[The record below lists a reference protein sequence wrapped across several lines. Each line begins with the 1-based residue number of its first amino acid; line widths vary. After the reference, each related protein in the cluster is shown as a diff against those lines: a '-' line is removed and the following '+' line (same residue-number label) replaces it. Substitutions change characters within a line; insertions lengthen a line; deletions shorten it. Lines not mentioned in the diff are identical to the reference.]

1 MDIEIK
7 PEPFTREELE
17 KLKRDLR
24 LGKIRR
30 FGAIVSHQKLRFNH
44 NALIAWR
51 KSSPGNKLSAAL
63 KEKEYLSH
71 IYLRKP
77 HRLWPYSLYTM
88 VHAKAK
94 EELSIFID
102 ELARLLNC
110 RDFRVLNTVK
120 ELKKTSFNPAEKVR
134 GQTSTLESNN
144 KK

>member
-7 PEPFTREELE
+7 PEPFSKEELE
-17 KLKRDLR
+17 KFKRDLR

-44 NALIAWR
+44 NALVAWR
-51 KSSPGNKLSAAL
+51 KSSLRQKLSAAL

-77 HRLWPYSLYTM
+77 QRLWPYSLYTM
-88 VHAKAK
+88 VHAKTK
-94 EELSIFID
+94 EELNLFI
-102 ELARLLNC
+102 EQLSRLLNC

-120 ELKKTSFNPAEKVR
+120 ELKKISFNPEINKNKGLP
-134 GQTSTLESNN
+134 GQ
-144 KK
+144 

>member
-7 PEPFTREELE
+7 PEPFTKEELE

-30 FGAIVSHQKLRFNH
+30 FGAMVSHQKLRFNH

-77 HRLWPYSLYTM
+77 HRLWPYTLYTM
-88 VHAKAK
+88 IHAKTK
-94 EELSIFID
+94 EELNLFI
-102 ELARLLNC
+102 EQLSRLLNC
-110 RDFRVLNTVK
+110 RDFRVLNTVR
-120 ELKKTSFNPAEKVR
+120 ELKKTSFNPRNK
-134 GQTSTLESNN
+134 ESGSDSRH
-144 KK
+144 

>member
-7 PEPFTREELE
+7 PEPFSKEELE
-17 KLKRDLR
+17 KLKRDSR

-30 FGAIVSHQKLRFNH
+30 FGAIVSHQKLRFSH
-44 NALIAWR
+44 NALVAWR
-51 KSSPGNKLSAAL
+51 RSPPGNKLCAAL

-88 VHAKAK
+88 VHAKAN
-94 EELSIFID
+94 EELNIFID
-102 ELARLLNC
+102 ELSRLLNC

-120 ELKKTSFNPAEKVR
+120 ELKKTSFNPASKQGVR
-134 GQTSTLESNN
+134 PGQ
-144 KK
+144 